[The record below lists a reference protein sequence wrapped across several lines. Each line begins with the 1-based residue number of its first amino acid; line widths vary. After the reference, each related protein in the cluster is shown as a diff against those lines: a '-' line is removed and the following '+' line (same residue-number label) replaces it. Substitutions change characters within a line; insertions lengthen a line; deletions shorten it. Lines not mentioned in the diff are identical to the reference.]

1 MTNDEIDRLNT
12 LTDKTINAVATVDEL
27 KEFNQLLT
35 VWSEDEDLNF
45 LNEHHAFRVRPK

>member
-1 MTNDEIDRLNT
+1 MTDDEIERLNA

-35 VWSEDEDLNF
+35 VWSEAEELNF
-45 LNEHHAFRVRPK
+45 LVSITRIS